1 MNRYDVVIIGAGVAG
16 CAIARELARYELKVA
31 VLDKNSDVCEG
42 TSKANSG
49 IIHAGYDAKPGTL
62 KAKLNVRGSEMMP
75 VIAQQLDIPF
85 KRNGSMVVCECEEDM
100 PALKAL
106 YERGLENGVKH
117 LRLLDK
123 EEALKLE
130 PNLSDE
136 TVGVLLAETG
146 GIVCPFN
153 MTIAF
158 AEHAY
163 VNGVDF
169 FLNTQVKEIN
179 EITTSIN
186 DDDASEKAENAGYI
200 IKAAY
205 YDQTDSSKDKI
216 VVYHTDYVVN
226 AAGVHADIIHNM
238 VSEDK
243 IKITPRKGE
252 YCLLDVTAG
261 EHVSRTIFKMPGAL
275 GKGILVS
282 PTIHG
287 NLLVGPTAEDL
298 DDKEG
303 NFTTSEGLSAVN
315 TVGASA
321 VKNVPMNQ
329 VITSFAG
336 LRPHGDRGDFIIEEL
351 KNHPGF
357 IDAAGIESPG
367 LSASPAIGEM
377 VCKMIVDKINPV
389 RKKTYIPGRKGVTVM
404 KFLPLEKQYEIIE
417 SDPRYA
423 NIICRCSS
431 ITEGEIIET
440 IHRPL
445 GATTMDGV
453 KRRTGANMGRCQGGF
468 CYPKVMEILSR
479 ELGIPLE
486 KVTKCGRGSEIVNG
500 HIKEDR

>member
-1 MNRYDVVIIGAGVAG
+1 MKNYDVVIIGAGVTG
-16 CAIARELARYELKVA
+16 SAIARELARYKLKVA
-31 VLDKNSDVCEG
+31 VIEKNSDVCEG

-62 KAKLNVRGSEMMP
+62 KAKLNVRGSEMLP
-75 VIAQQLDIPF
+75 LLAHQLDIPF
-85 KRNGSMVVCECEEDM
+85 KRNGSMVVCEDENDM

-117 LRLLDK
+117 LSLLNK
-123 EEALKLE
+123 EEALALE
-130 PNLSDE
+130 PNLSDS

-169 FLNTQVKEIN
+169 DLNTEVKDIHELGN
-179 EITTSIN
+179 GDGYVITSRHYDEYDEAN
-186 DDDASEKAENAGYI
+186 DRDELYFA
-200 IKAAY
+200 
-205 YDQTDSSKDKI
+205 KI
-216 VVYHTDYVVN
+216 VIN

-243 IKITPRKGE
+243 ITITPRKGE

-303 NFTTSEGLSAVN
+303 TFTSMPGLIEVN
-315 TVGASA
+315 RPGASA

-377 VCKMIVDKINPV
+377 VRDMVVKSLKPE
-389 RKKTYIPGRKGVTVM
+389 KKEVYIPGRKGVTVM
-404 KFLPLEKQYEIIE
+404 KFLSLKEQHEIIE
-417 SDPRYA
+417 NNPLYA

-445 GATTMDGV
+445 GARTMDGV

-468 CYPKVMEILSR
+468 CYPKVMEILAR
-479 ELGIPLE
+479 EINMPLE
-486 KVTKCGRGSEIVNG
+486 KITKCGRGSEIING
-500 HIKEDR
+500 KIKDEQACFLRAGGNE

>member
-1 MNRYDVVIIGAGVAG
+1 MKKYDVIIIGAGVAG
-16 CAIARELARYELKVA
+16 SAIARELSRYELKVA

-75 VIAQQLDIPF
+75 QLANALDIPF
-85 KRNGSMVVCECEEDM
+85 RRNGSMVVCQDERDL
-100 PALKAL
+100 PALEEL
-106 YERGLENGVKH
+106 YKRGLENGVKH
-117 LRLLDK
+117 LSILSK
-123 EEALKLE
+123 EEALAKE
-130 PNLSDE
+130 PNLADD
-136 TVGVLLAETG
+136 TVAVLYAETG

-158 AEHAY
+158 AEHAFM
-163 VNGVDF
+163 NGVEF
-169 FLNTQVKEIN
+169 FLRTEVKNITATYGGYEI
-179 EITTSIN
+179 
-186 DDDASEKAENAGYI
+186 DALQLDLTDAKRDKEVKYKA
-200 IKAAY
+200 K
-205 YDQTDSSKDKI
+205 
-216 VVYHTDYVVN
+216 YVVN

-238 VSEDK
+238 VSDNK

-261 EHVSRTIFKMPGAL
+261 EHVNATIFKMPGVL

-303 NFTTSEGLSAVN
+303 NFTTLSGLDVVN
-315 TVGASA
+315 TPGASA

-351 KNHPGF
+351 KEAPGF

-377 VCKMIVDKINPV
+377 VRKMIVEKEEPELKDN
-389 RKKTYIPGRKGVTVM
+389 YIPGRKGITVM
-404 KFLPLEKQYEIIE
+404 KFLPVKTQQELIE
-417 SDPRYA
+417 SNPAYA

-431 ITEGEIIET
+431 VSEGEILET
-440 IHRPL
+440 IRRPL
-445 GATTMDGV
+445 GATTMDGI

-468 CYPKVMEILSR
+468 CYPKIMEILSK
-479 ELGIPLE
+479 ELGIPME
-486 KVTKCGRGSEIVNG
+486 KITKCGRGSEIING
-500 HIKEDR
+500 HIKDDIKSASEEGRDE

>member
-1 MNRYDVVIIGAGVAG
+1 MKNVDVAIIGAGVSG
-16 CAIARELARYELKVA
+16 CAIARELARYKLKVV

-62 KAKLNVRGSEMMP
+62 KAKLNVRGSEMLP
-75 VIAQQLDIPF
+75 LLAEQLDIPF
-85 KRNGSMVVCECEEDM
+85 RRNGSMVVCESEEDM
-100 PALKAL
+100 PKLKAL

-117 LRLLDK
+117 LKLLSK
-123 EEALKLE
+123 EEAQAIE
-130 PNLSDE
+130 PNLSDN

-158 AEHAY
+158 AEHAF

-169 FLNTQVKEIN
+169 DLNTEVKDIHELGGGDGYV
-179 EITTSIN
+179 ITTRHYDEIDEAN
-186 DDDASEKAENAGYI
+186 DSDEL
-200 IKAAY
+200 Y
-205 YDQTDSSKDKI
+205 YAKI
-216 VVYHTDYVVN
+216 VIN

-243 IKITPRKGE
+243 ITITPRKGE

-261 EHVSRTIFKMPGAL
+261 EHVARTIFKMPSAL

-287 NLLVGPTAEDL
+287 NLLVGPTADDL

-303 NFTTSEGLSAVN
+303 NFTTAEGLEAVN
-315 TVGASA
+315 IPGASA

-336 LRPHGDRGDFIIEEL
+336 LRPHGDRGDFIIEEV
-351 KNHPGF
+351 KGHEGF

-377 VCKMIVDKINPV
+377 VREMVVEKLNPE
-389 RKKTYIPGRKGVTVM
+389 KKEVYIPGRKGVTVM
-404 KFLPLEKQYEIIE
+404 KFLSPEKQQEIIE
-417 SDPRYA
+417 NNPLYA

-445 GATTMDGV
+445 GARTMDAV

-468 CYPKVMEILSR
+468 CYPKVMEILAR
-479 ELGIPLE
+479 EINVPLE
-486 KVTKCGRGSEIVNG
+486 KITKCGRGSEIIKG
-500 HIKEDR
+500 HIKDEEANYDLAGGNE

>member
-1 MNRYDVVIIGAGVAG
+1 MKNYDVLIIGAGVTG
-16 CAIARELARYELKVA
+16 TAIARELARYKLNVV
-31 VLDKNSDVCEG
+31 VLEKCSDVCEG

-62 KAKLNVRGSEMMP
+62 KAKLNVRGSEMLP
-75 VIAQQLDIPF
+75 LLAKQLDIPF
-85 KRNGSMVVCECEEDM
+85 RRNGSMVVCEDENDID
-100 PALKAL
+100 ALKAL

-117 LRLLDK
+117 LRLLNK
-123 EEALKLE
+123 EEALAIE
-130 PNLSDE
+130 PNLSDS

-169 FLNTQVKEIN
+169 DLNTEVKDIHELGN
-179 EITTSIN
+179 GDGYVITARHYDEYDESG
-186 DDDASEKAENAGYI
+186 DSDEL
-200 IKAAY
+200 Y
-205 YDQTDSSKDKI
+205 YSRI
-216 VVYHTDYVVN
+216 VIN

-243 IKITPRKGE
+243 MKITPRKGE

-261 EHVSRTIFKMPGAL
+261 EHVGHTIFKMPGAL

-303 NFTTSEGLSAVN
+303 IFTTLSGLDAVN
-315 TVGASA
+315 TEGASA

-336 LRPHGDRGDFIIEEL
+336 LRPHGDRGDFIIEEV

-377 VCKMIVDKINPV
+377 VRDMVVERLQPE
-389 RKKTYIPGRKGVTVM
+389 KKEVYIPGRKGVTVM
-404 KFLPLEKQYEIIE
+404 KFLSLEEQHEIIE
-417 SDPRYA
+417 NNPLYA

-431 ITEGEIIET
+431 ITEGEILET

-445 GATTMDGV
+445 GARTMDGV

-468 CYPKVMEILSR
+468 CYPKVMEILAR
-479 ELGIPLE
+479 EINMPLE
-486 KVTKCGRGSEIVNG
+486 KITKCGRGSEIIRG
-500 HIKEDR
+500 QIKDDQAEYLQAGGNE

>member
-1 MNRYDVVIIGAGVAG
+1 MKNYDVVIIGAGVSG
-16 CAIARELARYELKVA
+16 CAIARELARYKLKVV

-62 KAKLNVRGSEMMP
+62 KAKLNVRGSEMLP
-75 VIAQQLDIPF
+75 LLAQQLDIPF
-85 KRNGSMVVCECEEDM
+85 ERNGSMVVCEDEKDM
-100 PALKAL
+100 PSLKAL

-117 LRLLDK
+117 LRLLSK
-123 EEALKLE
+123 QEALELE
-130 PNLSDE
+130 PNLSDS

-169 FLNTQVKEIN
+169 DLNTEVKAIHELGGGDGFV
-179 EITTSIN
+179 TTTRHY
-186 DDDASEKAENAGYI
+186 DECDE
-200 IKAAY
+200 AY
-205 YDQTDSSKDKI
+205 DTDELYYSKI
-216 VVYHTDYVVN
+216 VIN

-238 VSEDK
+238 VSDEK

-261 EHVSRTIFKMPGAL
+261 RHVKRTIFKMPSAL

-303 NFTTSEGLSAVN
+303 NYTTYEGLDMVN
-315 TVGASA
+315 TPGASA

-336 LRPHGDRGDFIIEEL
+336 LRPHGDRGDFIIEEV
-351 KNHPGF
+351 KGHKGF

-377 VCKMIVDKINPV
+377 VRDMVIERLMPEEKDV
-389 RKKTYIPGRKGVTVM
+389 YIPGRKGVTVM
-404 KFLPLEKQYEIIE
+404 KFLSPEKQQEIIE
-417 SDPRYA
+417 NNPLYA
-423 NIICRCSS
+423 NIVCRCSS

-445 GATTMDGV
+445 GARTMDGV

-468 CYPKVMEILSR
+468 CYPKVMEILAR
-479 ELGIPLE
+479 EINVPLE
-486 KVTKCGRGSEIVNG
+486 KITKCGRGSEIIKG
-500 HIKEDR
+500 HIKDEEANYDNAGGRE

>member
-1 MNRYDVVIIGAGVAG
+1 MKNVDVAIIGAGVSG
-16 CAIARELARYELKVA
+16 CAIARELARYKLNVI

-62 KAKLNVRGSEMMP
+62 KAKLNVRGSELLP
-75 VIAQQLDIPF
+75 LLAEQLDIPF
-85 KRNGSMVVCECEEDM
+85 KRNGSMVVCENEEDM
-100 PALKAL
+100 PKLKAL

-117 LRLLDK
+117 LKILTK
-123 EEALKLE
+123 EEAKALE
-130 PNLSDE
+130 PNLSDN
-136 TVGVLLAETG
+136 TAGVLLAETG

-158 AEHAY
+158 AEHAF
-163 VNGVDF
+163 VNGVEF
-169 FLNTQVKEIN
+169 ALNTEVKDIHELGGGDGYV
-179 EITTSIN
+179 ITCRHYDDYDEAN
-186 DDDASEKAENAGYI
+186 DSDEL
-200 IKAAY
+200 Y
-205 YDQTDSSKDKI
+205 YAKI
-216 VVYHTDYVVN
+216 VIN

-243 IKITPRKGE
+243 ITITPRKGE

-261 EHVSRTIFKMPGAL
+261 EHVSRTIFKMPSAL

-303 NFTTSEGLSAVN
+303 NYTTSEGLEAVN
-315 TVGASA
+315 VEGASA

-336 LRPHGDRGDFIIEEL
+336 LRPHGDRGDFIIEEVSG
-351 KNHPGF
+351 HPGF

-377 VCKMIVDKINPV
+377 VRDMVVEKLNPE
-389 RKKTYIPGRKGVTVM
+389 KKEVYIPGRKGITVM
-404 KFLPLEKQYEIIE
+404 KFLSQEKQHEIIE
-417 SDPRYA
+417 NNPLYA

-445 GATTMDGV
+445 GARTMDGV

-468 CYPKVMEILSR
+468 CYPKVMEILAR
-479 ELGIPLE
+479 EINMPLE
-486 KVTKCGRGSEIVNG
+486 KITKCGRGSEIIKG
-500 HIKEDR
+500 HIKDEEADYGVAGGDM